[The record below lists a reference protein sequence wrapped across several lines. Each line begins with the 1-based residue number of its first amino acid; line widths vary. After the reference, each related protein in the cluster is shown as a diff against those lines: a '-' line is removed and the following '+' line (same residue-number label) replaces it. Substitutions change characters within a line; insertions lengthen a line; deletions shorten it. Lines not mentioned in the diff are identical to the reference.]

1 MNLIIAGGRDFD
13 NWPLLCESLDHI
25 LKKTPMSTIT
35 IFCGMAKGADNM
47 GMLYATM
54 NYIPVRRFPADW
66 DTHGKKAGILRNQEM
81 IDAGA
86 THLVAFWD
94 QKSKGTADMIK
105 RAIKAGLAVRV
116 VKYEPKEQNKPK
128 YMKGISTIKREEV

>member
-13 NWPLLCESLDHI
+13 NWHLLWESLERI
-25 LKKTPMSTIT
+25 LKDTDKSTIT
-35 IFCGMAKGADNM
+35 VFCGMAKGADTL
-47 GMLYATM
+47 GKQYALL
-54 NYIPVRRFPADW
+54 NNIPVKLFPADW

-94 QKSKGTADMIK
+94 QKSRGTADMIK
-105 RAIKAGLAVRV
+105 RATKAGLAVRV
-116 VKYEPKEQNKPK
+116 VKYEPKEEK
-128 YMKGISTIKREEV
+128 